1 MVERAPSSAG
11 QEQEPEP
18 PVEPAPPAGEAGAAS
33 PGVAVL
39 RRYALAFGFGFIAL
53 GILVLLIA
61 IYLQLARPI
70 LWAGTLAVLFYPL
83 HRQILHLV
91 RNRMILAAT
100 LSTILAI
107 LILFLPAVLTVVNL
121 VGEVRNLWPSVQTLL
136 GPDSYQRI
144 STWLEESSLR
154 GIAHFALG
162 IEGDV
167 GPEAVEQ
174 AIERGAYDIQT
185 ALLDQLRAVT
195 RSVPAA
201 IVQLG
206 ITLLAFFFFLR
217 HGPGWSAAIEKAL
230 PLEPE
235 HARRLFLIT
244 GQTVNAVFRGVI
256 LTAAAQGVLAG
267 LGFWVAGAGVPV
279 LLGIATFVGSLV
291 PFVGAVVVWLPVAV
305 ILFLTGHQGAAIGLA
320 IWGALVVSL
329 VDNVMKPILIGREM
343 KLPVLW
349 LFLSIVGGLKLFGFL
364 GVVLGPA
371 VLALAF
377 VCFRIYTEGR
387 RSPA

>member
-1 MVERAPSSAG
+1 MEG
-11 QEQEPEP
+11 G
-18 PVEPAPPAGEAGAAS
+18 PPA
-33 PGVAVL
+33 PGVAAL

-53 GILVLLIA
+53 GVFVLLVA
-61 IYLQLARPI
+61 IYLQLAYQI
-70 LWAGTLAVLFYPL
+70 LWASTLAVLFYPL
-83 HRQILHLV
+83 HRQILRLV
-91 RNRMILAAT
+91 RNRRTLAAT
-100 LSTILAI
+100 VSTILSIA
-107 LILFLPAVLTVVNL
+107 ILFLPAVLVVFNL
-121 VGEVRNLWPSVQTLL
+121 VGEVRNLWPSMQSVL

-144 STWLEESSLR
+144 STWLEGSSLR
-154 GIAHFALG
+154 GIAHFVLG

-174 AIERGAYDIQT
+174 ALEKGALDLQT
-185 ALLDQLRAVT
+185 YLLEQLRTVT
-195 RSVPAA
+195 RSVPAV

-206 ITLLAFFFFLR
+206 ITLLAFYFFLR
-217 HGPGWSAAIEKAL
+217 HGPGWIAAMEKAL

-235 HARRLFLIT
+235 HSRRLFRIT

-256 LTAAAQGVLAG
+256 LTAAVQGVLAG
-267 LGFWVAGAGVPV
+267 LGFWIAGAGLPI
-279 LLGIATFVGSLV
+279 LLAIATFVGSLV

-305 ILFLTGHQGAAIGLA
+305 VLFLTGHQGAAIGLA

-349 LFLSIVGGLKLFGFL
+349 LFLAIVGGLKLFGFL

-377 VCFRIYTEGR
+377 ACFRIYTEGR